1 MIVIKCWVI
10 VLLIMGFVGCGN
22 PKEEQRVVDELVIRP
37 AVTIKNPTSLQRAC
51 KNFIYQ
57 TPPTFPV
64 PIADSVLNGY
74 ELSLCVSLLAGEDP
88 NQKNDQ
94 GESLLQIA
102 HKITDSNKQA
112 RVVEILKA
120 AGAK

>member
-1 MIVIKCWVI
+1 MIVIKS
-10 VLLIMGFVGCGN
+10 VLLIIGFIGCGN
-22 PKEEQRVVDELVIRP
+22 PKEEQEAVDELVIRP

-51 KNFIYQ
+51 KGFVYR

-74 ELSLCVSLLAGEDP
+74 ELSLCGSLLAGEDP